1 VISSRHKTCIP
12 SRKSIHLLTLM
23 KYLLGKKLIVIK
35 SRNQLIIQ
43 GYGFGNNSKGNQG
56 STLNDIRI
64 KWLYELKPFFFFL
77 SSTWDQTQGSMHSRQ
92 ELFCWATSPAKLYQ
106 SILQGFEMSYFYWY
120 PYVKNSFRS
129 QKGWKPCQLFLHNW
143 NNRMEHQN

>member
-1 VISSRHKTCIP
+1 
-12 SRKSIHLLTLM
+12 M

-64 KWLYELKPFFFFL
+64 KWLYELKPFFFFFLVLEIKPRAPCILGKCSSAELHPQPSFINQFSKGSKCPTFIGIPMLKTL
-77 SSTWDQTQGSMHSRQ
+77 SGHKKGENLANSSCITGTIEW
-92 ELFCWATSPAKLYQ
+92 
-106 SILQGFEMSYFYWY
+106 SI
-120 PYVKNSFRS
+120 KTR
-129 QKGWKPCQLFLHNW
+129 
-143 NNRMEHQN
+143 